1 MGRGTTI
8 IEAALLRRN
17 VIGNDVNPLSIILTS
32 PRLDIPDINKVKQ
45 RLDTIK
51 LSRSV
56 SADIDLSMFFH
67 KKTESELVSLQRYL
81 SRRKKEKT
89 EDSIDRWIRMV
100 ATNRLTGHSK
110 GFFSVYTLPPN
121 QAAQPENQRRINK
134 LRNQKPEY
142 RDIKTLILK
151 KSRNLLNRL
160 SESEIQNLNAVK
172 RRARYLT
179 CDAGTTPRI
188 GNDSVQLTVT
198 SPPFLNVVQYS
209 SDNWLRLW
217 FNDIDDKKIAK
228 RITMSKTIE
237 DWCGVM
243 RGAFTELFRVT
254 RSRGYVAFEVGEVQG
269 GKLNLEDAVLPLGRE
284 AGFSCE
290 SILINMQQFTKTAN
304 IWGINNN
311 VVGTNTNRIVLF
323 RKS

>member
-32 PRLDIPDINKVKQ
+32 PRLDIPDLSEVKL
-45 RLDTIK
+45 RLDKIK
-51 LSRSV
+51 FSRSLN
-56 SADIDLSMFFH
+56 ADIDLSMFFH
-67 KKTESELVSLQRYL
+67 KTTESELVSLKRYL
-81 SRRKKEKT
+81 SQRKKQKI

-142 RDIKTLILK
+142 RDIKSLILK

-179 CDAGTTPRI
+179 CDAGATPTIRNESI
-188 GNDSVQLTVT
+188 QLTVT

-209 SDNWLRLW
+209 SDNWLRFW
-217 FNDIDDKKIAK
+217 FNSIDERKIAQ
-228 RITMSKTIE
+228 RITMSKSID
-237 DWCGVM
+237 DWCSVM
-243 RGAFTELFRVT
+243 RGAFIELFRVT
-254 RSRGYVAFEVGEVQG
+254 RPGGYVAFEVGEIHG
-269 GKLNLEDAVLPLGRE
+269 GRLNLEDVVLPLGRE
-284 AGFSCE
+284 SGFVCE
-290 SILINMQQFTKTAN
+290 SILINMQHFTKTAN
-304 IWGINNN
+304 IWGISNNIG
-311 VVGTNTNRIVLF
+311 GTNTNRIVLF
-323 RKS
+323 RKP